1 LKNLKVISF
10 THKNIDLKDL
20 GNLIISDEDL
30 DKRLSLLKKVYD
42 IPEIF
47 YVGTC
52 NRVEFAFYGDY
63 ELDSNFVQGFI
74 AGLSYNVVNGQLEN
88 YLNNVNTYEGQA
100 ALNHLFRMSCSLDSL
115 VVGEKEILAQVRKSY
130 ERCRTSKFTGD
141 FMRLVM
147 ERLVKTAKEVYTDT
161 HISRNPVSIVSLAY
175 RKLRDL
181 KMDANPR
188 FLIIGAGET
197 NQNLS
202 KYIQKHKSAEFV
214 VFNRSLERAETLAE
228 ELGGKAY
235 PLSELE
241 SYKDGFD
248 VLITCTGSTE
258 SIITNDIY
266 TKLLAGDTCKKT
278 IVDLAVPNDIC
289 DEVISQHPINYIEV
303 GGLQS
308 IASKN
313 LQERYD
319 ELVHAERIINQNIV
333 EFLPLLKQ
341 RRVELAMR
349 EVPEKVKEIKS
360 FALNT
365 VFAQEVSAMDEDSRA
380 VLEKVINYME
390 KKYISVPMVMA
401 KDILVKNS

>member
-10 THKNIDLKDL
+10 THKSIDLKDL
-20 GNLIISDEDL
+20 GNLVISDEEL
-30 DKRLSLLKKVYD
+30 DNKLSLLKENYD
-42 IPEIF
+42 LPELF
-47 YVGTC
+47 YIGTC

-63 ELDSNFVQGFI
+63 ELDSNFIQGFI
-74 AGLSYNVVNGQLEN
+74 TGLNYDINGQLEN
-88 YLNNVNTYEGQA
+88 YLNNVNTYEGQE

-130 ERCRTSKFTGD
+130 ERCRASNFTGD
-141 FMRLVM
+141 FLKLVM
-147 ERLVKTAKEVYTDT
+147 ECLVKTAKQVYTHT
-161 HISRNPVSIVSLAY
+161 HIAKNPVSIVSLAY

-181 KMDANPR
+181 KMDENPR
-188 FLIIGAGET
+188 FLIVGAGET

-202 KYIQKHKSAEFV
+202 KYIQKHKSAQFV
-214 VFNRSLERAETLAE
+214 VFNRSLERAEALAS

-241 SYKDGFD
+241 NYKDGFD

-258 SIITNDIY
+258 NIISNDIY
-266 TKLLAGDTCKKT
+266 TKLLAGDSGKKT
-278 IVDLAVPNDIC
+278 IVDLAVPNDVSA
-289 DEVISQHPINYIEV
+289 EVLTRHPVNYIEV

-308 IASKN
+308 IATKN
-313 LQERYD
+313 IQERYD
-319 ELVHAERIINQNIV
+319 ELVHAERIINDNIA

-349 EVPEKVKEIKS
+349 EVPQKVKEIKS

-365 VFAQEVSAMDEDSRA
+365 VFAKELAVMDEDSKA